1 MMMLV
6 YDDGDNDDDDDDDD
20 DMVSCCGIMWTI
32 HGLICIGKY
41 SKTSEE
47 WNAKF
52 DIDIIESVKK
62 INTVDDV

>member
-1 MMMLV
+1 MLVMMMMLV
-6 YDDGDNDDDDDDDD
+6 YDDGDNDDDDD
-20 DMVSCCGIMWTI
+20 MVSCCGIMWTM

-52 DIDIIESVKK
+52 DIDIIESVEK
-62 INTVDDV
+62 NQFW

>member
-1 MMMLV
+1 MLVMMMMLV
-6 YDDGDNDDDDDDDD
+6 YDDGDNDDDDY
-20 DMVSCCGIMWTI
+20 MLSCCGIMWTM

-62 INTVDDV
+62 NQYW